1 MTEEEQIILATAIC
15 NLMGKSVK
23 PKAVEEAFMKAQAE
37 LYKYRSGRP
46 PREAV

>member
-1 MTEEEQIILATAIC
+1 MTEENIILVTAIC

-23 PKAVEEAFMKAQAE
+23 PKSVEKALEDAE
-37 LYKYRSGRP
+37 EELIKYRSGRP